1 MLEEGLQLARHCLC
15 GSPSQDTHLIG
26 SLLMIQ
32 DDQDL
37 VFLADISTGKSL
49 PMIKYQLKT
58 LLKQESR
65 PKWSPEED
73 KILYQILAV

>member
-1 MLEEGLQLARHCLC
+1 
-15 GSPSQDTHLIG
+15 
-26 SLLMIQ
+26 MIQ

-37 VFLADISTGKSL
+37 AFLAEISTGKSL

-73 KILYQILAV
+73 KILFQILAV